1 MLADVPE
8 MTTESARVSPKVTA
22 SASPLAAAVAAR
34 SSTTARAACDC
45 PAGTSETTL
54 VRPMARMPIEISTSI
69 SVMPLRAV
77 GMVMVT
83 FLQP

>member
-1 MLADVPE
+1 
-8 MTTESARVSPKVTA
+8 
-22 SASPLAAAVAAR
+22 
-34 SSTTARAACDC
+34 
-45 PAGTSETTL
+45 
-54 VRPMARMPIEISTSI
+54 MARMPIEISTSM